1 MRRRVDSL
9 LPGPAVGVEKSAW
22 VACVCA
28 RPPPTNPFFR
38 ERECVCVRTTRTAA
52 GGGERESV
60 RAPGEFVRAGES
72 ARECVRMRR
81 VRRRRRHIIIR
92 ARAARRKRVA
102 FIRAH
107 PVAGVTTTAHCTRTS
122 LAHTNTRHAH
132 RQSARS
138 RRHDRYTRVRPP
150 PRTSYDSLF
159 LSFTTFVVVVVVAV
173 FFLISV
179 FYYVLLFILK
189 YIIL

>member
-1 MRRRVDSL
+1 MVNIVRTHLIIILLYTHITITTTGTSDSVARRGGGGRKKCVSRVR
-9 LPGPAVGVEKSAW
+9 
-22 VACVCA
+22 VCA
-28 RPPPTNPFFR
+28 ADQPVFSG
-38 ERECVCVRTTRTAA
+38 ERECVCANDA
-52 GGGERESV
+52 CGGGGTRERERV

-81 VRRRRRHIIIR
+81 VRRRRRHIIKR

-159 LSFTTFVVVVVVAV
+159 LSFTTFVVVVVAV
-173 FFLISV
+173 C
-179 FYYVLLFILK
+179 
-189 YIIL
+189 